1 MISWQDVLIRDM
13 ACKYHMT
20 ERTMKEIVYS
30 PIYFAKRVVKDNNDI
45 RPVRIPF
52 LGLFAQKESFN
63 KSRRL
68 SSVYE
73 RSKAFIVKGDIANKD
88 KALNK
93 IEEYYTNGLFDELVD
108 YMKSIGMKV
117 KYRRA

>member
-52 LGLFAQKESFN
+52 LGLFAQKEGFN

-68 SSVYE
+68 NSVYE
-73 RSKAFIVKGDIANKD
+73 KSKAFIISNNLGED
-88 KALNK
+88 ALNK
-93 IEEYYTNGLFDELVD
+93 LGEYYAEGSFDGIIE
-108 YMKSIGMKV
+108 YMKTLGLNI